1 MTPNEFIDVKALM
14 GDQSDNI
21 PGVPSIGEKTATA
34 LISAWHSIENAYDHI
49 DEIRPPRAQKALRE
63 HYDMAQFSKWLAT
76 IRTDVPVNVTLED
89 IRLAG
94 FGGYICDALALLA
107 RDEGVPYAEWLAA
120 IAANPIARAVKLAD
134 LRDEMDISRLS
145 ELEQADREL
154 YRENALA
161 CRLLT
166 GEAIA

>member
-1 MTPNEFIDVKALM
+1 MLLTPMTRKAM
-14 GDQSDNI
+14 TIAYAAHHGHTDRY
-21 PGVPSIGEKTATA
+21 GVPYIFHTARVAAGFTNEAKACTA
-34 LISAWHSIENAYDHI
+34 
-49 DEIRPPRAQKALRE
+49 
-63 HYDMAQFSKWLAT
+63 WLQ
-76 IRTDVPVNVTLED
+76 DVMEDGRITLDD

-94 FGGYICDALALLA
+94 FGGYICNALALLT
-107 RDEGVPYAEWLAA
+107 RDESVTYSEWLAA

>member
-1 MTPNEFIDVKALM
+1 MLLTPMTRKAM
-14 GDQSDNI
+14 TIAYAAHHGHTDRY
-21 PGVPSIGEKTATA
+21 GVPYIFHTARVAAGFTSEA
-34 LISAWHSIENAYDHI
+34 KACVAWL
-49 DEIRPPRAQKALRE
+49 Q
-63 HYDMAQFSKWLAT
+63 
-76 IRTDVPVNVTLED
+76 DVTEDGDVTLED

-94 FGGYICDALALLA
+94 FGGYICDALALLT

-154 YRENALA
+154 YRENTLA

>member
-1 MTPNEFIDVKALM
+1 MLLTPMTRKAM
-14 GDQSDNI
+14 TIAYAAHHGHTDRY
-21 PGVPSIGEKTATA
+21 GVPYIFHTARVAAGCTSEA
-34 LISAWHSIENAYDHI
+34 KACVAWL
-49 DEIRPPRAQKALRE
+49 Q
-63 HYDMAQFSKWLAT
+63 
-76 IRTDVPVNVTLED
+76 DVTEDGSVTLED

-94 FGGYICDALALLA
+94 FGGYICDALALLT